1 MLVDLLPK
9 EPLQPLQV
17 RSLESSQ
24 EILCWVGFLRKT
36 AFALSYSSGSS
47 WLTGLPITERVIVIG
62 FFI

>member
-47 WLTGLPITERVIVIG
+47 WLT
-62 FFI
+62 